1 MDFLTQVVEGTVEG
15 IKKSKGHS
23 MKLRS
28 GRRSANAADFEH
40 FDVDY
45 EWVDE
50 HDEWAGVKGCGMRLL
65 LIGLQIELDY
75 EDFDHIYG
83 KYDFDNEGDKNWP

>member
-45 EWVDE
+45 GKTEDSYFVNPNFSGDD
-50 HDEWAGVKGCGMRLL
+50 HDVLFKNGWMSMMNGQ
-65 LIGLQIELDY
+65 GLKDVE
-75 EDFDHIYG
+75 
-83 KYDFDNEGDKNWP
+83 